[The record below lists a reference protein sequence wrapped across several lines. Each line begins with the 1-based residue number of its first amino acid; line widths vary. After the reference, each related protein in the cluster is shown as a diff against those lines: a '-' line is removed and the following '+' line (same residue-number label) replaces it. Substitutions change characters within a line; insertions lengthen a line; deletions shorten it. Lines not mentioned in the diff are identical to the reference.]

1 MALMWVSGH
10 MTSLRHVNNWLCLWH
25 HFEIQ
30 SHGTALR
37 FDQAVYDQAW
47 KIFHDKQVQ
56 FNNITN
62 IEALNL
68 KKFLKYSFPG

>member
-1 MALMWVSGH
+1 MGVRSHDVFASREQLIQ
-10 MTSLRHVNNWLCLWH
+10 CLWH

>member
-1 MALMWVSGH
+1 MGVRSHDVFASREQLIVFV
-10 MTSLRHVNNWLCLWH
+10 TSLWDSVTSYC
-25 HFEIQ
+25 I
-30 SHGTALR
+30 A